1 MPGPPPYGVSSTLRC
16 GPVAQS
22 RRSCTRTCSRPRSRA
37 LPSSETSSARRYSG
51 KIVMTSRSISRPR
64 GGRLML
70 LDVITIFPEYLRALD
85 VSLLGKARER
95 GLLQVRV
102 HDLRDWATGPH
113 RSVDDTPYGGG
124 PGMVMRPEP
133 WAAALA
139 AVLATGGLAG
149 PGTATAARE
158 PGANPRL
165 VVPTPSG
172 RLFTQQTAAELAAE
186 PWLVFA
192 CGRYE
197 GIDARLVE
205 VAAESLRV
213 DELSIGDY
221 VLAGGEAATLVIVE
235 AVTRLLPGVV
245 GNAVSVTDDSFAAGG
260 MVGLLEGPVYTR
272 PPEWAGRS
280 VPAVLRAGDHAAV
293 ARWRREQ
300 ALRRTAARRPDLIA
314 QLDSGALSD
323 RDRAALAGSD
333 QPG

>member
-1 MPGPPPYGVSSTLRC
+1 
-16 GPVAQS
+16 
-22 RRSCTRTCSRPRSRA
+22 
-37 LPSSETSSARRYSG
+37 
-51 KIVMTSRSISRPR
+51 
-64 GGRLML
+64 ML

-139 AVLATGGLAG
+139 AVLATGGPAG
-149 PGTATAARE
+149 PGAAPAARE

-172 RLFTQQTAAELAAE
+172 GLFTQQTAAELAAE